1 MLRRLLIPLLC
12 AGAFAVAGC
21 GLGAGKTPSHPTLLV
36 SDAFGT
42 KVLVAEGNPKLSGA
56 DTVMRLLQRNA
67 KVGLR
72 FGGKFVQSV
81 NGLAGGTSKA
91 GDPLDWFFY
100 INGVEASEGAASIRV
115 NGGDRVWFDRHDW
128 QGAMDTPA
136 VVGSYPEP
144 FRHGL
149 DGKRFPVRVECQPP
163 TSNACDDVLNNL
175 AATGVPAAEGGLN
188 QSATKDTLRVLVGD
202 WRALRTDPAARQLE
216 SAPSTSGVFARITPD
231 GREISLFNA
240 HGDVA
245 RTLRRDT
252 GLIAAVRLN
261 HGRPVWVVTG
271 TDTAGINAAAG
282 SLAQGVLAD
291 KFAFATSGGT
301 PIGLPVP

>member
-1 MLRRLLIPLLC
+1 MLRRVPIPLLC
-12 AGAFAVAGC
+12 AGALAVAAGC
-21 GLGAGKTPSHPTLLV
+21 GAGGKTPGQTTLLV

-67 KVGLR
+67 KVTRR

-81 NGLAGGTSKA
+81 DGLAGGSTTN
-91 GDPLDWFFY
+91 GDPVDWFFY
-100 INGVEASEGAASIRV
+100 INGVEASEGATSIRV

-144 FRHGL
+144 FRHGI
-149 DGKRFPVRVECQPP
+149 DGKRLPVRIECQPA
-163 TSNACDDVLNNL
+163 TSKACDDVLDNL
-175 AATGVPAAEGGLN
+175 AATGVPAAQGGLN

-202 WRALRTDPAARQLE
+202 WRALRGDRAARQLE
-216 SAPSTSGVFARITPD
+216 SDPSVSGVFARMAPD
-231 GREISLFNA
+231 GRRISLYNA
-240 HGDVA
+240 HGDVV
-245 RTLRRDT
+245 RTLGRGS
-252 GLIAAVRLN
+252 GLIAAVSLN

-282 SLAQGVLAD
+282 SLQQGVLAD
-291 KFAFATSGGT
+291 KFALATSGGS
-301 PIGLPVP
+301 PIGLPLG